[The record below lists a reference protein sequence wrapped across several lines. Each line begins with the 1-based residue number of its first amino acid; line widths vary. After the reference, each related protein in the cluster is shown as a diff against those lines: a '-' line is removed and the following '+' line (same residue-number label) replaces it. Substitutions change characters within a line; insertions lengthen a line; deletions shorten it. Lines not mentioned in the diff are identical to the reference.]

1 MFSMGATIFKKIFK
15 LLSILQILKRSTV
28 IMLILLLP
36 LQLFSQSKFVN
47 RKSIPNAKL
56 TKEQYTF
63 KLLNETFQYCDTDFD
78 GFVTI
83 NLKEIKE
90 YILGQNLDQFR
101 VEGGIFI
108 STSNGNVYYVTNV
121 ESSPTR
127 TLVCSNNFG
136 SGMLDIAI
144 SQNGEMYVAVSNKI
158 YKINEATCQI
168 EVTYDFGFRNWVTS
182 LSFDRNNNLYL
193 GGFDSKV
200 YRLENGNFGQLVT
213 WHDFGVG
220 QAAGDFVMFQDKMYI
235 AWDLGGSTRLYE
247 VTVDVNTNYISHVDL
262 GGLPNNTYGLA
273 SELGFL
279 YGVTSSQLY
288 KINLSPLSFNLVLA
302 NTGFDDWYGAA
313 GKNEA
318 VEIQTNVFETMIDAQ
333 NNQNA
338 LPDTWI
344 NTVSGGQTVYVALTN
359 TVNNQQVIVPV
370 DLVIGIPPTFTD
382 PSPVVNCVSNSSG
395 TTFNLRALEPEIV
408 GNQNSVEV
416 NFFESEQDAV
426 TDTNPLPDNILI
438 TSIDKPIYVR
448 MENTQTSC
456 LAVYSFTITT
466 RSTPMY
472 DPLNNIYYCTAVNY
486 PIRIAV
492 DLQEKKA
499 EIMGNQSLTD
509 FETSFYQSSQDAD
522 LAVNEITQAFL
533 LETTQKDIFVRME
546 DSNTGCYE
554 IKTFTIY
561 TVPEV
566 ETDTFDFTVETTDW
580 TYNDNSIHILVSGIG
595 DFEYSIDGTNY
606 QTEPVFEHLAT
617 GSYEVHVRDKT
628 DCSAVIKEVLLLMY
642 PNFFT
647 PNADGF
653 NDYWNIKYT
662 AQEPNMKIYIFDR
675 YGKLLRSLSPL
686 EVGWDG
692 NYHGRPMPSTDY
704 WFLVIRE
711 DKREHRGHFTLKR

>member
-1 MFSMGATIFKKIFK
+1 MGATIFNMILRLLATQQDFKKTVGLILV
-15 LLSILQILKRSTV
+15 LLSPL
-28 IMLILLLP
+28 MLL
-36 LQLFSQSKFVN
+36 SQN
-47 RKSIPNAKL
+47 KL
-56 TKEQYTF
+56 YQKAGTPINKIAKEQHTF

-78 GFVTI
+78 GFVTV

-90 YILGQNLDQFR
+90 YIFEQNLDQFGT
-101 VEGGIFI
+101 EGGIFI
-108 STSNGNVYYVTNV
+108 STRNGNVYFVTDV

-144 SQNGEMYVAVSNKI
+144 NKNGEMYVAVSNKI
-158 YKINEATCQI
+158 YKINETTCQI
-168 EVTYDFGFRNWVTS
+168 EVTYDFNFSDWVTS

-200 YRLENGNFGQLVT
+200 YRLESGNYDQLVT
-213 WHDFGVG
+213 WHDFGAG
-220 QAAGDFVMFQDKMYI
+220 QAAGDFVMYQDKMYI

-247 VTVDVNTNYISHVDL
+247 VTVDASTNYISHVDL
-262 GGLPNNTYGLA
+262 GVLPNNTYGLA

-318 VEIQTNVFETMIDAQ
+318 VEIQTNVFETLIDAQ

-338 LPDTWI
+338 LPDSWI

-359 TVNNQQVIVPV
+359 IINNQQVIVPV
-370 DLVIGIPPTFTD
+370 DLVIEVPPTFTD

-395 TTFNLRALEPEIV
+395 TAFNLRALETEIV
-408 GNQNSVEV
+408 GLQNNIDVR
-416 NFFESEQDAV
+416 FFESEQDAV
-426 TDTNPLPDNILI
+426 TDTNPLPDTIAI
-438 TSIDKPIYVR
+438 TSTDKQIFVR

-456 LAVYSFTITT
+456 LAIYDFTITT
-466 RSTPMY
+466 RSAPVY
-472 DPLNNIYYCTAVNY
+472 DALNNIYYCRAVNY
-486 PIRIAV
+486 PIRIPIY
-492 DLQEKKA
+492 LQEKEA
-499 EIMGNQSLTD
+499 EIIGNQSLTD
-509 FETSFYQSSQDAD
+509 FKTSFYQSSQDAN
-522 LAVNEITQAFL
+522 LAINEITQAFL

-566 ETDTFDFTVETTDW
+566 ETDSFNFTVETTDW
-580 TYNDNSIHILVSGIG
+580 TYNDNSIHIFVSGNG

-606 QTEPVFEHLAT
+606 QIEPAFEHLAT